1 MSVPVTLVGYFDIPT
16 GKAEQFRAN
25 CEAMLALRDEQPGL
39 LGAAYSFDGDTAA
52 TSREDYEN
60 ADAVVRHMELG
71 EHIYERTRISSKTE
85 MSRSTVQKRSFRS
98 CETCS
103 PSILRGFLRPSS
115 ASGASDSTCGGSS
128 DAAMSLRCRF
138 RQSGFAFD

>member
-25 CEAMLALRDEQPGL
+25 CEAMLALRDKQPGL
-39 LGAAYSFDGDTAA
+39 LGTAYGFDGDTAA

-71 EHIYERTRISSKTE
+71 EHIYERTRDLVEIRNIEIHGPEAELSKLRNLFSEHSPRFFTTE
-85 MSRSTVQKRSFRS
+85 FSFR
-98 CETCS
+98 
-103 PSILRGFLRPSS
+103 R
-115 ASGASDSTCGGSS
+115 
-128 DAAMSLRCRF
+128 
-138 RQSGFAFD
+138 